1 MCVSSSRAFV
11 SAEKVLLS
19 RCNTSSSALKMEEIN
34 NIPVSGVNMDRD
46 LSYPSSSDAL
56 RSFKSTRPP
65 VFNLNGSG
73 WRVEERR
80 EEGEGEE
87 GRGWRRG
94 GRRVEERR
102 GRKDKGEEEMRLK
115 TLQIMIRML

>member
-1 MCVSSSRAFV
+1 
-11 SAEKVLLS
+11 
-19 RCNTSSSALKMEEIN
+19 
-34 NIPVSGVNMDRD
+34 MDRD

-80 EEGEGEE
+80 NK
-87 GRGWRRG
+87 R
-94 GRRVEERR
+94 GRRKRR
-102 GRKDKGEEEMRLK
+102 GRKDTGEEEMGLK
-115 TLQIMIRML
+115 TLQIVIRML

>member
-1 MCVSSSRAFV
+1 M
-11 SAEKVLLS
+11 L
-19 RCNTSSSALKMEEIN
+19 
-34 NIPVSGVNMDRD
+34 VSGVNVDYD

-80 EEGEGEE
+80 EEGGGEE

-94 GRRVEERR
+94 GRMEKNR
-102 GRKDKGEEEMRLK
+102 EEEQEREKGGRDGIKNSADHDQDAVKPTASFSSSVNFFPNASPTALCSKETKMH
-115 TLQIMIRML
+115 TVD

>member
-1 MCVSSSRAFV
+1 
-11 SAEKVLLS
+11 
-19 RCNTSSSALKMEEIN
+19 MEEIN

-80 EEGEGEE
+80 EEGGGEE
-87 GRGWRRG
+87 GKERQG
-94 GRRVEERR
+94 GGGDGIKNSADHDQDAVKPTASFSSSVNFFPNASPTALCSKET
-102 GRKDKGEEEMRLK
+102 KMH
-115 TLQIMIRML
+115 TVN